1 MAEGRIIRKI
11 ASINGLETRL
21 TDIETSVTDE
31 ETRAS
36 GVEGNLVDLTSAV
49 KTSLVAAIN
58 SNKLVTDTAIENL
71 DTDALKKASNLS
83 DLADISVARTN
94 IQVYSKTEVDTAI
107 VNAKVALGTNY
118 FVADNTERDAITDL
132 TINDIVTVDNGGN
145 WVKYGISSLAP
156 LTFYVITS
164 KEIYERT
171 YTADAL
177 KSTLESVAD
186 TNFLTDSEQTKLGFL
201 TVTSA
206 IDLDKVVQSDE
217 LVTDMLA
224 VGFVPAADKIA
235 STSAIVAYVDD
246 FVAESVRVGGAVD
259 ETELLTIGTGGIITL
274 AHAPKFGRK
283 SIMNFQCVRLIEVEN
298 GVTVYTDAG
307 VSPVA
312 GQDKQFQVI
321 IGDNVNAWDGKQVYI
336 QYQYTAEA
344 VV

>member
-1 MAEGRIIRKI
+1 MADLRVIRKI

-31 ETRAS
+31 ETRAK
-36 GVEGNLVDLTSAV
+36 GIEGDLVNLTSAV

-71 DTDALKKASNLS
+71 GTDALKKASNLS

-132 TINDIVTVDNGGN
+132 TINDIVTVGNSGN
-145 WVKYGISSLAP
+145 WVKYGISSLTP

-177 KSTLESVAD
+177 KSTIESLAD
-186 TNFLTDSEQTKLGFL
+186 TNFLTDSEQTKLGLL

-206 IDLDKVVQSDE
+206 IDLEKVIQSDE

-224 VGFVPAADKIA
+224 VGFVAAADEIA
-235 STSAIVAYVDD
+235 STSAVVN
-246 FVAESVRVGGAVD
+246 FVTESVRVGGAVD
-259 ETELLTIGTGGIITL
+259 ETELLTVGTGGIITL

-312 GQDKQFQVI
+312 GQDKQFQVNV
-321 IGDNVNAWDGKQVYI
+321 GDNVNAWDGKQVYI
-336 QYQYTAEA
+336 QYQYTAQA
-344 VV
+344 